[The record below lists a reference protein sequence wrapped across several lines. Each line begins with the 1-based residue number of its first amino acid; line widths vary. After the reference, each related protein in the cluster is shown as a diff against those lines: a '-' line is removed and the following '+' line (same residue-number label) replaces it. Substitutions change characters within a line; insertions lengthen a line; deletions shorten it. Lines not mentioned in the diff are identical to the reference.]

1 MTFAH
6 ARTRSHTYTHVSY
19 LFYNTML
26 QSKGPP
32 HVLDGKVFLTD
43 LTAYYTQ
50 MIVYITIL
58 ACCLYSFWSM
68 TRVCL
73 NVVQNLTLPIEERV
87 LICQY
92 WHISK
97 IDILDTFDISNNHQR
112 RESSRERAPEN
123 FLKKIGMNAKVADL
137 RRNFVGKTRKHI
149 EKVIC
154 RTVSWLQNVRINY
167 LLTF

>member
-1 MTFAH
+1 
-6 ARTRSHTYTHVSY
+6 
-19 LFYNTML
+19 ML

-73 NVVQNLTLPIEERV
+73 NVVQNLTLPTEQRV

-92 WHISK
+92 
-97 IDILDTFDISNNHQR
+97 
-112 RESSRERAPEN
+112 
-123 FLKKIGMNAKVADL
+123 
-137 RRNFVGKTRKHI
+137 
-149 EKVIC
+149 
-154 RTVSWLQNVRINY
+154 
-167 LLTF
+167 